1 MKKILTVS
9 LLMLAGLFLWADF
22 SMPPLSIAA
31 DAGIIQDYFLKTGS
45 WQANADVRMDISDI
59 FQVRV
64 PVNVT
69 LKKGAWM
76 ADLGLMIA
84 GYPVEGC
91 GFNAGVNL
99 LQAGYRQGKYFALNE
114 IVAGWTFKIK
124 DRFFAE
130 PQIAVRDPSGAFKDE
145 YAEILGIFPCYKNI
159 RLRLL
164 GGISL

>member
-1 MKKILTVS
+1 MKKILTALV
-9 LLMLAGLFLWADF
+9 LLPACISLWADF
-22 SMPPLSIAA
+22 SMPPVSVAA
-31 DAGIIQDYFLKTGS
+31 DAGVIQDYFLKTGS
-45 WQANADVRMDISDI
+45 CQVNADVRMDISDI
-59 FQVRV
+59 FQIRV

-76 ADLGLMIA
+76 ADCGLMIA

-114 IVAGWTFKIK
+114 IVAGWTFKFK